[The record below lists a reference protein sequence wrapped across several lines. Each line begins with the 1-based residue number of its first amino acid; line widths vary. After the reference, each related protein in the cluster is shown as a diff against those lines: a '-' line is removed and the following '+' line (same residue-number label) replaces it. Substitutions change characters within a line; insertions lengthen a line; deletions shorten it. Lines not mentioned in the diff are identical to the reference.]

1 MFIDAWAES
10 LNTIDLP
17 GHSVEDLLLLIDW
30 TSKTD
35 AKYTLSIPVQK
46 TRGINLEF
54 TMYITC
60 TNLQAHELREM
71 WTKYQSKKGA

>member
-17 GHSVEDLLLLIDW
+17 GHSVEDLLLLVDW

-35 AKYTLSIPVQK
+35 VQYTLSVPVQK
-46 TRGINLEF
+46 ASGTNLEF
-54 TMYITC
+54 TMYIAC
-60 TNLQAHELREM
+60 TNLQAYELREM

>member
-35 AKYTLSIPVQK
+35 VKYTLSVPVQK
-46 TRGINLEF
+46 ASGTNLEF

-60 TNLQAHELREM
+60 TNLQTHELREM

>member
-35 AKYTLSIPVQK
+35 VKYTLSVPVQK
-46 TRGINLEF
+46 ASGTNLEF
-54 TMYITC
+54 TMFITC
-60 TNLQAHELREM
+60 TNLQAYELREM